1 MKLNR
6 RVTGGL
12 AWAGLAL
19 IIGVP
24 SAGALFPDRS
34 ADKAMVMDAKQ
45 AGPSQQAAVAVVPA
59 KATPPA
65 GNTQNTVASV
75 DPVKDFMAT
84 GKSLPSYVTSGS
96 SGDATPAAP
105 VMTQP
110 VATQAP
116 VAQTQ
121 PAPQQQVAAT
131 TPKPVLPPIVPAKP
145 LPATAAVTAK
155 PVPVPAT
162 VTIPAQAPTVTE
174 LASVEPNKPLVA
186 PVPMPASM
194 RPKPQPQ
201 EQNSASIAPFPLA
214 EPDNR
219 AEADNSPVV
228 VLDPVPQPDD
238 PNAPIVTERE
248 LAGWKSGTLAD
259 YLASEGLLNRSRPRP
274 RATTTY
280 EQNGFYLSDGPNAD
294 RYYRDDTYVN

>member
-34 ADKAMVMDAKQ
+34 TDKAMLMDAKQ
-45 AGPSQQAAVAVVPA
+45 ADASKSAAVQPVKA

-65 GNTQNTVASV
+65 ETTQNTVASV
-75 DPVKDFMAT
+75 DPVKDFMSS
-84 GKSLPSYVTSGS
+84 GKSLPSYISGGNS
-96 SGDATPAAP
+96 QDAAPAAP

-116 VAQTQ
+116 VAQPK
-121 PAPQQQVAAT
+121 PAQQEQVVAT
-131 TPKPVLPPIVPAKP
+131 TPKPVLPPIIPAKP
-145 LPATAAVTAK
+145 LPAPATIAT
-155 PVPVPAT
+155 VPAQT
-162 VTIPAQAPTVTE
+162 PTVTE

-201 EQNSASIAPFPLA
+201 LVQDSASIAPFPLA
-214 EPDNR
+214 EPDS
-219 AEADNSPVV
+219 SPVV
-228 VLDPVPQPDD
+228 VLDPVPQPDE

-259 YLASEGLLNRSRPRP
+259 YLASEGLLNRSKPRP
-274 RATTTY
+274 RAPTTY